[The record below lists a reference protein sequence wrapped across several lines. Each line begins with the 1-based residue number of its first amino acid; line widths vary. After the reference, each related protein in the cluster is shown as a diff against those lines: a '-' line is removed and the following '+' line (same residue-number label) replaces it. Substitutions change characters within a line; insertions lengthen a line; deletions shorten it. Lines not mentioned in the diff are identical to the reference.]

1 MTKRLRARVSRD
13 FPDSGSAEEIVRLV
27 EAASDDERIQ
37 AAIILAA
44 AGDVNAIRSG
54 VELARLDWRDAL
66 VDGGLADEDWPS
78 LLDTALGP

>member
-13 FPDSGSAEEIVRLV
+13 FPDFGSAEEIVRLV

-78 LLDTALGP
+78 ILDTALGP